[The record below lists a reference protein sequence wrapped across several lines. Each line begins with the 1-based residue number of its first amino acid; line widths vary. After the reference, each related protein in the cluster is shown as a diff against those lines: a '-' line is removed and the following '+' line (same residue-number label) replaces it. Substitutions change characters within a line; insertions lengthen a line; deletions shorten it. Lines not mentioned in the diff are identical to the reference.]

1 MKSWKI
7 ILPTE
12 QNELKF
18 FFDELDQAWISEQ
31 IFGDGIDPQDLGHG
45 SEVGGVGHRPCA
57 RVKVVVVLAVH
68 SLSQEQYWITILLQT
83 NPENKEKK
91 WIKSGY
97 IEEQWRL
104 IGFVFESFTNS
115 EQ

>member
-1 MKSWKI
+1 MESINKKENDKKMKSGKI

-31 IFGDGIDPQDLGHG
+31 IFGNGIDPQDFGHG

-83 NPENKEKK
+83 NPENKE
-91 WIKSGY
+91 
-97 IEEQWRL
+97 
-104 IGFVFESFTNS
+104 
-115 EQ
+115 